1 MAAFQA
7 GWLGHQD
14 KPVLMRPWPWPLGCA
29 WETTKATN
37 ALGDVCFFQRK
48 SRLPNPRSPGSQL
61 RPWRSLGGL
70 LLRRPWGLSGLQ
82 DRWETGCC
90 RRSQQR
96 GGLAHVKFTNEYEK

>member
-29 WETTKATN
+29 WEMTKATN

-70 LLRRPWGLSGLQ
+70 LLRGLGACLACRTVGKLDAAEEASRGVGL
-82 DRWETGCC
+82 
-90 RRSQQR
+90 
-96 GGLAHVKFTNEYEK
+96 LM